1 MTKTIELMEHMS
13 MTDDSAYRNPLM
25 DPTPESLELVKSI
38 IDSMSPEQ
46 IASLLAGMQTEGPPP
61 CVDT

>member
-1 MTKTIELMEHMS
+1 MNKTIEAV
-13 MTDDSAYRNPLM
+13 DIDYRNPLL

-61 CVDT
+61 CVDA